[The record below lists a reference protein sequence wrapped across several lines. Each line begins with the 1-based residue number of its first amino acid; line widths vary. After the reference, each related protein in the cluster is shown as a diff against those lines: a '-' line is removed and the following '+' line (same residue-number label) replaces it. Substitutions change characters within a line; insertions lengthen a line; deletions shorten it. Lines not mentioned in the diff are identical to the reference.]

1 MAATLK
7 IATIDT
13 GGTWG
18 RILTWLAGGA
28 EAADFEVEL
37 LKLGGEVPD
46 IALAVEKGEADV
58 SVTTTFAA
66 RAAHRGKAPY
76 ARRLDIAGLGE
87 LQYPLHW
94 FVNIVR
100 ADLEIESFAEL
111 AEKRPAVRLC
121 LPAPNM
127 VVSHPVRGIF
137 RRFGI
142 DPYEDIPRWGG
153 KVITDFSSVPRLLA
167 SGEAD
172 GVFRENSPLRYD
184 PSQGRAMKFFSLSEA
199 EARNLAADLSVE
211 PGLIPAGTYKNQ
223 EREIRTL
230 DAEGFTL
237 YCRSDLPEEIAYK
250 ITEAIDRST
259 PTHYLG
265 SSIFYSPRFAAR
277 TGMPLHPGAENY
289 FRRLGYL

>member
-1 MAATLK
+1 MAEPVK
-7 IATIDT
+7 IATINT

-18 RILTWLAGGA
+18 RILAWLADGMKTAG
-28 EAADFEVEL
+28 FQIEL

-46 IALAVEKGEADV
+46 IALEVEKGAADV
-58 SVTTTFAA
+58 SVTTTFTA
-66 RAAHRGKAPY
+66 RAAHEGKPPY
-76 ARRLDIAGLGE
+76 AKRLRISGLSE
-87 LQYPLHW
+87 LQYPMHW
-94 FVNIVR
+94 FVNMAR
-100 ADLEIESFAEL
+100 ADLAIDSFAEL
-111 AEKRPAVRLC
+111 AEKRPPVRLC

-127 VVSHPVRGIF
+127 VVSHPVKGIF

-153 KVITDFSSVPRLLA
+153 KVITDFTSVPRLMA

-184 PSQGRAMKFFSLSEA
+184 PSQSRAMKFFSLSET
-199 EARNLAADLSVE
+199 EARSLAAELSVK
-211 PGLIPAGTYKNQ
+211 PGLIPAGTYRNQ
-223 EREIRTL
+223 QRDLWTL

-237 YCRSDLPEEIAYK
+237 YCRSDLPEETAYRVA
-250 ITEAIDRST
+250 EVIDRST

-265 SSIFYSPRFAAR
+265 SSIFYSPRFAVS

>member
-1 MAATLK
+1 MSETIK
-7 IATIDT
+7 IATISG

-18 RILTWLAGGA
+18 RILTWLAGGLKNA
-28 EAADFEVEL
+28 GFQVEL
-37 LKLGGEVPD
+37 LKLGGEVPEL
-46 IALAVEKGEADV
+46 ALAVDRGEADV

-66 RAAHRGKAPY
+66 RAAHEGKTPY
-76 ARRLDIAGLGE
+76 AKRLWLRALSE

-94 FVNIVR
+94 FLNMVR
-100 ADLEIESFAEL
+100 AELDVSSFAEL
-111 AEKRPAVRLC
+111 AEKRPALRLC
-121 LPAPNM
+121 LPAPDM
-127 VVSHPVRGIF
+127 VVSYPVKALFGH
-137 RRFGI
+137 FGI
-142 DPYEDIPRWGG
+142 DPYRDIPRWGG
-153 KVITDFSSVPRLLA
+153 KVITDFRAVPRLIA

-199 EARNLAADLSVE
+199 EARNLAADLSIE